1 MCIILCIA
9 KLMKGGYLMS
19 TNIVRLNITLPK
31 EVAES
36 LNSMT
41 EPRKRSHFIAKA
53 IVERIER
60 RQREKLE
67 KDLEEG
73 YRATRQEALA
83 VSKEFE
89 TADLEGWDEY

>member
-1 MCIILCIA
+1 
-9 KLMKGGYLMS
+9 MS

-36 LNSMT
+36 LKRMT
-41 EPRKRSHFIAKA
+41 KPRKRSHFIATA

-60 RQREKLE
+60 RQREKLQ

-83 VSKEFE
+83 ISKEFE
-89 TADLEGWDEY
+89 TADLEGWNEY

>member
-1 MCIILCIA
+1 
-9 KLMKGGYLMS
+9 MKGGYLMS
-19 TNIVRLNITLPK
+19 TDIVRLNITLPK

-41 EPRKRSHFIAKA
+41 EPRKRSRFIATA

>member
-1 MCIILCIA
+1 M
-9 KLMKGGYLMS
+9 G
-19 TNIVRLNITLPK
+19 TDIVRLNITLPI

-36 LNSMT
+36 LSRVT
-41 EPRKRSHFIAKA
+41 EPRKRSRFIAAA

-60 RQREKLE
+60 RQKEKLE

-83 VSKEFE
+83 ISKEFK
-89 TADLEGWDEY
+89 TVDLEGWDEY

>member
-1 MCIILCIA
+1 
-9 KLMKGGYLMS
+9 MS
-19 TNIVRLNITLPK
+19 TDIVRLNITLPK

-36 LNSMT
+36 LNRMT
-41 EPRKRSHFIAKA
+41 EPRKRSRFIATA

-60 RQREKLE
+60 RQKEKLE

-73 YRATRQEALA
+73 YLATRREAFA
-83 VSKEFE
+83 ISKEFE

>member
-1 MCIILCIA
+1 
-9 KLMKGGYLMS
+9 MS
-19 TNIVRLNITLPK
+19 TDIVRLNITLPK

-41 EPRKRSHFIAKA
+41 EPRKRSRFISAA

-73 YRATRQEALA
+73 YRTTGQEALA

>member
-1 MCIILCIA
+1 
-9 KLMKGGYLMS
+9 MS

-36 LNSMT
+36 LNRMT
-41 EPRKRSHFIAKA
+41 EPRKRSRFISAA

-60 RQREKLE
+60 RQKEKLE

-83 VSKEFE
+83 ISKEFE

>member
-1 MCIILCIA
+1 
-9 KLMKGGYLMS
+9 MS
-19 TNIVRLNITLPK
+19 TDIVRLNITLPK

-36 LNSMT
+36 LNSIT
-41 EPRKRSHFIAKA
+41 EPRKRSRFISAA

-73 YRATRQEALA
+73 YRTTGQEALA

>member
-1 MCIILCIA
+1 
-9 KLMKGGYLMS
+9 MS
-19 TNIVRLNITLPK
+19 IDIVRLNITLPR

-41 EPRKRSHFIAKA
+41 EPRTRSRFISAA

-60 RQREKLE
+60 RQKEKLE

-83 VSKEFE
+83 ISKEFE